1 MGFYP
6 RIYHS
11 NFIALTKKAMFLTFN
26 HQQLDTYSVAKKLVI
41 EIYKTTIALPNEERY
56 ALRSQI
62 RRATVSVYLN
72 ISEGASRNS
81 PKDEKRF
88 YEISRGSLV
97 ELDAALE
104 ICVELGY
111 FTKDQ
116 LQEVGSLMLRT
127 FQMLSKL
134 IIKKSKE

>member
-1 MGFYP
+1 
-6 RIYHS
+6 
-11 NFIALTKKAMFLTFN
+11 MFLTLN

-41 EIYKTTIALPNEERY
+41 EIYKITLGLPNEERY

-104 ICVELGY
+104 VCVELGY
-111 FTKDQ
+111 FTTEN
-116 LQEVGSLMLRT
+116 LEHIGSLMIRP

-134 IIKKSKE
+134 ITKKSRE

>member
-1 MGFYP
+1 
-6 RIYHS
+6 
-11 NFIALTKKAMFLTFN
+11 MFLTLN
-26 HQQLDTYSVAKKLVI
+26 HQHLDTYCVAKKLVI
-41 EIYKTTIALPNEERY
+41 EIYKITNALPNEERY

-62 RRATVSVYLN
+62 RRATVSIYLN

-104 ICVELGY
+104 VSVELGY
-111 FTKDQ
+111 FTKEQ
-116 LQEVGSLMLRT
+116 LNEIGTLMIRT

-134 IIKKSKE
+134 ITKKSNK

>member
-6 RIYHS
+6 RICHS
-11 NFIALTKKAMFLTFN
+11 NFIALTKKAMFLTLN

-72 ISEGASRNS
+72 ISEGASRS
-81 PKDEKRF
+81 SSRDEKRF

>member
-1 MGFYP
+1 MGFSS
-6 RIYHS
+6 RINHS
-11 NFIALTKKAMFLTFN
+11 NIIALTKKAMFLTLS

-41 EIYKTTIALPNEERY
+41 AIYKTTIALPNEERY

-62 RRATVSVYLN
+62 RRAAVSVYLN

-97 ELDAALE
+97 ELDAAFE
-104 ICVELGY
+104 ISVELGY
-111 FTKDQ
+111 FSKDQ
-116 LQEVGSLMLRT
+116 LQEIGSLMIRT

-134 IIKKSKE
+134 ITKKSKD